1 MGIPTP
7 TIPSFTDGQIV
18 HATDLNALASNL
30 TNLYLYNNAGFTT
43 QKPAAIVKQTTGQSI
58 PNNADT
64 VVNFQSAVINT
75 DNMWT
80 ASVPGQLTIQHAG
93 IYLLNGQVFYQAI
106 GSPTLATNMGG
117 YLCVNGTTASTNAVG
132 AGGTNAGQ
140 GAAGPTANMAALV
153 NLAAG
158 ATVFL
163 EATHTT
169 GSAQTLRTNY
179 GGSWLAAIF
188 ITPST

>member
-7 TIPSFTDGQIV
+7 TIPSFTDGMIV

-43 QKPAAIVKQTTGQSI
+43 QKPCAIVKQTSGQSI

-80 ASVPGQLTIQHAG
+80 ASTPGQLTIQHAG
-93 IYLLNGQVFYQAI
+93 IYLLNGQVFYTAI

-117 YLCVNGTTASTNAVG
+117 YICVNGTTSSTNAVG

-163 EATHTT
+163 EATQTT
-169 GSAQTLRTNY
+169 GSSQTLRTTF
-179 GGSWLAAIF
+179 GGSWLAAVF

>member
-43 QKPAAIVKQTTGQSI
+43 QKPCAIVKQTSGQSI

-117 YLCVNGTTASTNAVG
+117 YICVNGTTSSTNAVG

-163 EATHTT
+163 EATQTT
-169 GSAQTLRTNY
+169 GASQTLRTNF
-179 GGSWLAAIF
+179 GGSFLAAIF

>member
-7 TIPSFTDGQIV
+7 TIPSFTDGTVV
-18 HATDLNALASNL
+18 HDTALNALAQNL
-30 TNLYLYNNAGFTT
+30 TNLYLYNNAGFVT
-43 QKPAAIVKQTTGQSI
+43 QKPCAIVKQTSGQSI

-80 ASVPGQLTIQHAG
+80 ASVPGQLTVQHAG

-106 GSPTLATNMGG
+106 GSPTLGTNMGG
-117 YLCVNGTTASTNAVG
+117 YLCVNGTTSSTNAVG

-158 ATVFL
+158 ATIFL
-163 EATHTT
+163 EATQTT
-169 GSAQTLRTNY
+169 GASQTLRTNF

>member
-7 TIPSFTDGQIV
+7 VIPSFTDGMIV
-18 HATDLNALASNL
+18 HATDLNALAQNL

-43 QKPAAIVKQTTGQSI
+43 QKPCAIVRATTGQVI

-64 VVNFQSAVINT
+64 VLNFQSAVINT

-80 ASVPGQLTIQHAG
+80 ASAPGVLTVQHPG

-106 GSPTLATNMGG
+106 GAPTLNTNAGG
-117 YLCVNGTTASTNAVG
+117 YICVNGTTSSTNAVG
-132 AGGTNAGQ
+132 AGGANAGQ
-140 GAAGPTANMAALV
+140 GAAGPTANMSALV

-158 ATVFL
+158 ATIFL
-163 EATHTT
+163 EATHTYGAST
-169 GSAQTLRTNY
+169 TLRTNF
-179 GGSWLAAIF
+179 GGSFLAAIF